1 MEVMFYKWGKTTFSL
16 KTPFPWL
23 RRIIHAKDK
32 MKDKMQDIFE
42 FNHIDKS
49 LSKSDIETLKDFYRH
64 YHKKYWC
71 FKNCYKSYKFLD
83 NVLTITGISLVTI
96 GTIAGGITLNPVVLG
111 VINGAGIIVAGIGK
125 KENAQRKIE
134 MSKIAYTTY
143 EKVLVELRSALRGDE
158 WDKQEFVDRMKLID
172 EMIIDQTPLSDRFVS
187 NYNKKFMGG
196 PQNPL
201 SSQDKWK
208 KQLFLQL
215 IDEKNNLS
223 TRGKTKK

>member
-1 MEVMFYKWGKTTFSL
+1 MEVMFYRGNLRFPPM
-16 KTPFPWL
+16 TPLPWL
-23 RRIIHAKDK
+23 RRIIYAKDK

-71 FKNCYKSYKFLD
+71 FKYCYKSYKFLN

-196 PQNPL
+196 PPNPL

-208 KQLFLQL
+208 KHPPT
-215 IDEKNNLS
+215 D
-223 TRGKTKK
+223 R